1 MRKIKVLPVYPEFP
15 HTFWSFKRALKY
27 VGKKATMPPTGL
39 ATVAAMFPMEYF
51 EIQKIADLN
60 TGKLKE
66 KQIKESDLVMISSMI
81 IQENS
86 QNEIIDKIHFYK
98 KPVVI
103 GGPFS
108 TEYPER
114 NSIAD
119 YIVSGEAEI
128 TLPDFIED
136 YLNGKTRKIYTEE
149 NVINEGRCKVKL
161 NKFNKPYL
169 DQTQIPRWDLLNLKN
184 YNSVSIQYS
193 RGCPNKCEF
202 CDIIEL
208 FGRVTRTKSPEQMIR
223 ELNALLNT
231 GFRGSVYIAAD
242 NLMGNKKNFEE
253 FLSKQINWQLLN
265 KNPFSYI
272 SEASIDLGWEENK
285 NIREMMN
292 RGDYNK
298 VFIGV
303 ESTDLDVLKIAGKE
317 KNIRIPIED
326 AIMNIQNNG
335 IEVTAGVIIGMDGE
349 KPSVFEDLYNFA
361 QKTGIVE
368 LMPSLLTALKST
380 ELYKR
385 LKKEGRLMGESTGN
399 NTHQL
404 YFNFKPHLDES
415 FLINGY
421 KGLIKKLYDPKN
433 YYERDRILQK
443 NLGDNARLENR
454 KNFMGYIAFVKSIPK
469 RLFAKGGFQYAKHL
483 YKTVMEN
490 PKYIPEL
497 VTRAIKLDDL
507 MTITKKTLKE
517 NNYPIT

>member
-1 MRKIKVLPVYPEFP
+1 M
-15 HTFWSFKRALKY
+15 
-27 VGKKATMPPTGL
+27 
-39 ATVAAMFPMEYF
+39 
-51 EIQKIADLN
+51 LN
-60 TGKLKE
+60 
-66 KQIKESDLVMISSMI
+66 Q
-81 IQENS
+81 
-86 QNEIIDKIHFYK
+86 
-98 KPVVI
+98 
-103 GGPFS
+103 
-108 TEYPER
+108 
-114 NSIAD
+114 
-119 YIVSGEAEI
+119 
-128 TLPDFIED
+128 
-136 YLNGKTRKIYTEE
+136 
-149 NVINEGRCKVKL
+149 
-161 NKFNKPYL
+161 FNKPYL

-184 YNSVSIQYS
+184 YNSVPIQYS

-223 ELNALLNT
+223 ELNALFNT

-285 NIREMMN
+285 NICGMMSMAN
-292 RGDYNK
+292 YNK
-298 VFIGV
+298 VFIGI
-303 ESTDLDVLKIAGKE
+303 ESTDSDALKTAGKE
-317 KNIRIPIED
+317 KNIKIPIED
-326 AIMNIQNNG
+326 AIMNIQNSG

-349 KPSVFEDLYNFA
+349 KPNVFEDLYNLA

-368 LMPSLLTALKST
+368 FMPSFLTALKST
-380 ELYKR
+380 KLYKR
-385 LKKEGRLMGESTGN
+385 LKEENRIKGESTGN

-404 YFNFKPHLDES
+404 YFNFKPKLDES

-454 KNFMGYIAFVKSIPK
+454 KNFMGYIAFIKSIK
-469 RLFAKGGFQYAKHL
+469 NRLFAKGGFQYAKHF
-483 YKTVMEN
+483 YKTAMEN

-507 MTITKKTLKE
+507 MTITKKTLDDNSYTIF
-517 NNYPIT
+517 NNNILSKP